1 MLRSAAM
8 LLEYGLDLPEP
19 ARALERAV
27 DTALASSPTPDL
39 GGSATTDDFVTA
51 VLAELT

>member
-1 MLRSAAM
+1 M